1 MASLSAPLHVS
12 LERFHDQVQPDG
24 PNNRRESKG
33 GQQRADQNTFLRIVS
48 GIADGFLYNVD
59 TRQEEYDRQTDHEIL
74 PRSHVRR
81 FPMGVRILMLD
92 VLAGRYASVS
102 CRPHI

>member
-1 MASLSAPLHVS
+1 MCLSSAFMTRCSLMDQNIAARAS
-12 LERFHDQVQPDG
+12 
-24 PNNRRESKG
+24 
-33 GQQRADQNTFLRIVS
+33 ADQNAFLRIVS
-48 GIADGFLYNVD
+48 GMADGFLYHVD
-59 TRQEEYDRQTDHEIL
+59 PRQEEYDRQTDHEIL